1 MTGTWSF
8 YRQQPTDAVRNPISG
23 EFFSTEAVGDV
34 TEALV
39 REGIQN
45 TLDAR
50 RKLSQEK
57 REPARVHIF
66 LSESAGALPTAKA
79 ERWFAGL
86 WPHVRSPGNGLRD
99 QPSPDECCPFL
110 VFEDFDTTGL
120 TGDPA
125 EHQVIDGVQNHFLN
139 FFRAEGHSDKGEQDR
154 GSWGV
159 GKTVFP
165 RTSRISSFFGFTVPN
180 DDVDRMLLGRSV
192 LKYHRVNGQS
202 YKSDGYFG
210 ISRDDGFMLPCREPQ
225 VLDEFVDDF
234 HLRRGDEP
242 GLSVVIPWYELNGDD
257 GVTRDK
263 VVKAVLRGF
272 FYPILMG
279 HLTVTI
285 ANPAGKIDLDQN
297 SILNEV
303 KAMGGTLGDQLVPLL
318 ELAEWAQTRTPGE
331 FHSLIAPADDRA
343 QNWASRLVPD
353 EVVEHIR
360 QSLVQRQRLALR
372 VPLFVRPK
380 AAERAQGTFFNVF
393 MEHSEQDTERPL
405 FIRDELIIPGV
416 RPRRINQVRALV
428 IVEDKPL
435 ASLLRDAETPA
446 HTQWNP
452 GTGHFKNKY
461 KFGPGV
467 IKFVSQSVSELLGI
481 VNQADQEP
489 DPTLT
494 IEFFSL
500 PALPEDDEAVP
511 ARRRKA
517 KTRKGDE
524 PNVPVPPLPPRGP
537 RRFRLD
543 KLRGG
548 FAIRPGDAD
557 AVLPKSLRIR
567 VAYDVRRGNPLS
579 KFHPADI
586 DPQSLEVSSPDNTV
600 RVERIEGITKKGLT
614 LLVRLLKK
622 DFELKVTGFDAQR
635 DLYVKADVKERAD
648 ADQAH

>member
-8 YRQQPTDAVRNPISG
+8 YRQQPTDTVRNPISG

-34 TEALV
+34 TKAVV

-50 RKLSQEK
+50 GTNSGAL
-57 REPARVHIF
+57 REPARIRIF
-66 LSESAGALPTAKA
+66 LSESLKALSATRVR
-79 ERWFAGL
+79 RWFEDL
-86 WPHVRSPGNGLRD
+86 WPHVDAPGNGLRD
-99 QPSPDECCPFL
+99 RPNRDDSCPFL
-110 VFEDFDTTGL
+110 VFEDFGTTGL

-125 EHQVIDGVQNHFLN
+125 EHQIVDGVKNNFLN
-139 FFRAEGHSDKGEQDR
+139 FFRAEGHSDKGDQDR

-165 RTSRISSFFGFTVPN
+165 RTSRISSFFGLTIRS
-180 DDVDRMLLGRSV
+180 DDANRMLLGRSV

-202 YKSDGYFG
+202 YQSDGYFG
-210 ISRDDGFMLPCREPQ
+210 ISRDDEFMLPCREPQ

-234 HLRRGDEP
+234 HICRRDEP

-263 VVKAVLRGF
+263 VVEAVLRGF

-285 ANPAGKIDLDQN
+285 ANPASEITLDPN
-297 SILNEV
+297 SIISKV
-303 KAMGGTLGDQLVPLL
+303 KQMGGKLADQLVPLL
-318 ELAEWAQTRTPGE
+318 ELAEWAQTRKDDE
-331 FHSLIAPADDRA
+331 FHSLIAPADRRA
-343 QNWASRLVPD
+343 QNWSYRLVPD
-353 EVVEHIR
+353 EVVEHTR

-380 AAERAQGTFFNVF
+380 DAERPQETFFNLF
-393 MEHSEQDTERPL
+393 MEHSEQDTEKPV
-405 FIRDELIIPGV
+405 FIRDELIIPDV

-446 HTQWNP
+446 HTQWNS

-467 IKFVSQSVSELLGI
+467 IKFVSQSVSELLHI
-481 VNQADQEP
+481 VNQADRKP

-517 KTRKGDE
+517 KTGKGDK
-524 PNVPVPPLPPRGP
+524 PNLPVPPLPPRRP
-537 RRFRLD
+537 KPFKID
-543 KLRGG
+543 ELRGG
-548 FAIRPGDAD
+548 FAIRPDDRDG
-557 AVLPKSLRIR
+557 VLAKSLQIR
-567 VAYDVRRGNPLS
+567 VAYNVRRGNPLS
-579 KFHPADI
+579 KFHPDDI
-586 DPQSLEVSSPDNTV
+586 DPESLEVSSPDNSV
-600 RVERIEGITKKGLT
+600 RVERIEGIAKKGLT
-614 LLVRLLKK
+614 LLVRLLEKN
-622 DFELKVTGFDAQR
+622 FELKVTGFDVNR
-635 DLYVKADVKERAD
+635 DLYVRADVKERGD
-648 ADQAH
+648 ADQAR